1 MKDKYGSRATLLF
14 TDTDSLCYSINTD
27 GIYQDMM
34 EEGHLFDTSEYNP
47 EHQLYSTLNKKVLG
61 KIKVEPHSIPIQEFV
76 GLKSKMYS
84 LLFEENET
92 LCEKKTAKDIK
103 KSEIKHDTRHEHYK
117 QCLFNKEIHMS
128 TMTQIRSYDHTLYN
142 ISIKKLGLS
151 PYDDKRYLL
160 DDGIQSLAYGHWR
173 I

>member
-1 MKDKYGSRATLLF
+1 
-14 TDTDSLCYSINTD
+14 
-27 GIYQDMM
+27 MM
-34 EEGHLFDTSEYNP
+34 EDNHLFDTSEYDSNHP
-47 EHQLYSTLNKKVLG
+47 LHSTLNKKVLG
-61 KIKVEPHSIPIQEFV
+61 KMKDETHGIPIQEFV

-84 LLFEENET
+84 LIYEENKQ
-92 LCEKKTAKDIK
+92 LCEKKTAKGIK
-103 KSEIKHDTRHEHYK
+103 KSVIKHDTRHEHYK

-128 TMTQIRSYDHTLYN
+128 TMTQIRSYDHKLYN
-142 ISIKKLGLS
+142 ISINKLGLS